1 MTDFTPAQAREL
13 ANEYCP
19 NEGVAVALRSLA
31 DQVEALTAENASI
44 LRASLYSADLAT
56 QAMEDVKTL
65 TTERDALLQ
74 ANLTHITEFGELQGW
89 ALSHPKSNLA
99 DSGVIAALVVFATV
113 LDPRDLRVFL
123 QSLQAGEMSVSRAV
137 EILDMWLVGK
147 YSDDQVPP
155 PPADSAL
162 IVDDK
167 FPMELVRELRAEL
180 ADLRAAAPVVPAPVA
195 LAWLPIETAPQ
206 DGTLIDIWRPSW
218 GGERCTD
225 MQRFDLGGGNVF
237 YSPKTSGPSCVRD
250 ATHWMPLPPAPGAT
264 PPQAAPVAQLSE
276 PPEADMFWNNDD
288 PERCADSI
296 HEVLEWEWQDGI
308 LQVGDIRTI
317 QQAMKMPNVRV
328 RVTSAKNDE
337 DGFDYDF
344 IEPAAKPQQT
354 MFDDLP
360 RPENCGTGH
369 CSCIECPFAA
379 APTTP
384 KE

>member
-19 NEGVAVALRSLA
+19 NEGVAVALRSLS
-31 DQVEALTAENASI
+31 DQVEALTAENANI

-180 ADLRAAAPVVPAPVA
+180 ADLRAAAPVVPAPEARDEWRELFWSVA
-195 LAWLPIETAPQ
+195 RALNCLPSTYV
-206 DGTLIDIWRPSW
+206 DGNAHVYKQAEKYAAI
-218 GGERCTD
+218 
-225 MQRFDLGGGNVF
+225 
-237 YSPKTSGPSCVRD
+237 
-250 ATHWMPLPPAPGAT
+250 AT
-264 PPQAAPVAQLSE
+264 AAPVAQLSK
-276 PPEADMFWNNDD
+276 PPEGW
-288 PERCADSI
+288 
-296 HEVLEWEWQDGI
+296 VL
-308 LQVGDIRTI
+308 V
-317 QQAMKMPNVRV
+317 P
-328 RVTSAKNDE
+328 
-337 DGFDYDF
+337 
-344 IEPAAKPQQT
+344 IEPTPKMIDATFNHTQER
-354 MFDDLP
+354 DGLP
-360 RPENCGTGH
+360 ESHNTRNKRIWRAML
-369 CSCIECPFAA
+369 SA